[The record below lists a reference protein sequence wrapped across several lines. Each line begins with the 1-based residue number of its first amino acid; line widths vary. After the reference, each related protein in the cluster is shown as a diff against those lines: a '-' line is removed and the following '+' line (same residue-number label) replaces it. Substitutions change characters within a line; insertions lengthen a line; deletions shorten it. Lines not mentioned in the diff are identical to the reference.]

1 MNSFLIELFSRYECG
16 DMIQSEEFPPY
27 DLQKESWTL
36 RLYPKGH
43 QRLSKEGIN
52 GASSTDDDSTIQFY
66 LTLCPSHIASQNS
79 SASNQA
85 VTSHQLQVYF
95 RVLINFSNPQ
105 VNIRINS
112 TYRIFQKRVQKPIFS
127 TIKGK

>member
-1 MNSFLIELFSRYECG
+1 
-16 DMIQSEEFPPY
+16 MIQSEEFPPY
-27 DLQKESWTL
+27 DLQKECWTL

-52 GASSTDDDSTIQFY
+52 GTSSTDNDSTIQFY

-79 SASNQA
+79 SVSNQA
-85 VTSHQLQVYF
+85 VASHQLQVYF

-105 VNIRINS
+105 VSIRINS
-112 TYRIFQKRVQKPIFS
+112 TYRIFQKPIFS
-127 TIKGK
+127 TTKGK